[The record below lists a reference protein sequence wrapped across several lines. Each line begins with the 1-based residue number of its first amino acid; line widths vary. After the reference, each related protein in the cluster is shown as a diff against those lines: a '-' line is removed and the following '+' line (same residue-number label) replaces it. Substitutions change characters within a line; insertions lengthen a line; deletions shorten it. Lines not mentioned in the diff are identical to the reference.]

1 MEVFLALMQKE
12 APRIQKALEAAILE
26 LPQPVQ
32 EIAAYS
38 LLSGGKRLR
47 PLLTICMARVF
58 GRPNVQ
64 RYEEDV
70 QLYRVAAVLEMLHV
84 ATLLHDDV
92 LDNAQT
98 RRGKNAAHIEFGI
111 SPCLL
116 AGDAL
121 LAAGSCTVAALGD
134 TRMMDILAK
143 AMAATAAG
151 EIREIA
157 LKGSSQ
163 HSLAAYI
170 EVITGKTAWLL
181 RAACEL
187 GALYAGAKPE
197 QAQAAADFG
206 LNLGLAFQMVD
217 DALDFAPAEQTGKPM
232 AGDVEEG
239 KYTPPL
245 MYYKESLD
253 TADKEEFTLKFAEG
267 LFTQEEREAVAQQIC
282 GQGFDEKTREL
293 ASRYLEK
300 AQNALQKLPQNDAS
314 ALLAHA
320 LTFVQQRQS

>member
-1 MEVFLALMQKE
+1 MDEFLALMRKE
-12 APRIQKALEAAILE
+12 SPRIQEALELAIAE

-32 EIAAYS
+32 EIATYA

-47 PLLTICMARVF
+47 PLLALCMARVF
-58 GRPNVQ
+58 GRDDP
-64 RYEEDV
+64 

-92 LDNAQT
+92 LDNATT
-98 RRGKNAAHIEFGI
+98 RRGKNAAHMEFGI

-121 LAAGSCTVAALGD
+121 LAGGSCTIAALGD
-134 TRMMDILAK
+134 TRMMEVLSK
-143 AMAATAAG
+143 AMGATAAG

-163 HSLAAYI
+163 HSLATYI

-187 GALYAGAKPE
+187 GALYAGATPE
-197 QAQAAADFG
+197 DVQAAADFG
-206 LNLGLAFQMVD
+206 LNLGLAFQIVD
-217 DALDFAPAEQTGKPM
+217 DALDFAPTEQTGKPT

-239 KYTPPL
+239 KFTPPL
-245 MYYKESLD
+245 MYYKAALEEGE
-253 TADKEEFTLKFAEG
+253 KEEFTLKFAEG
-267 LFTQEEREAVAQQIC
+267 LFTQEEREAIAQRVNED
-282 GQGFDEKTREL
+282 GFDQQAREL
-293 ASRYLEK
+293 AGRYLKK
-300 AQNALQKLPQNDAS
+300 AEGALNLLPQNANS
-314 ALLAHA
+314 KLLAHS
-320 LTFVQQRQS
+320 LTFVQFRQN

>member
-1 MEVFLALMQKE
+1 MEVFLALMHEE
-12 APRIQKALEAAILE
+12 APRIQNTLEAAILE

-32 EIAAYS
+32 EIATYA

-58 GRPNVQ
+58 GRPNAQ
-64 RYEEDV
+64 CYEEDM

-134 TRMMDILAK
+134 TKMMDILAK

-187 GALYAGAKPE
+187 GALYAGAMPE
-197 QAQAAADFG
+197 QVQAAADFG

-217 DALDFAPAEQTGKPM
+217 DALDFAPPEQTGKPM

-245 MYYKESLD
+245 MFYKESLD
-253 TADKEEFTLKFAEG
+253 AAEKEEFTLKFAEG
-267 LFTQEEREAVAQQIC
+267 LFTQEEREVMAQQVC
-282 GQGFDEKTREL
+282 EQEFNEKTRAL
-293 ASRYLEK
+293 AGRYLEK
-300 AQNALQKLPQNDAS
+300 AQNALQQLPQNDAA